1 MMNAEEIIKGTV
13 EQAVTK
19 AMRETLN
26 TVSDK
31 LVENI
36 STGINKPKYA
46 FDDMLTEQELSE
58 YLQIALPTLR
68 KWRSEKQNIP
78 YIMLSNKAVRY
89 RFEDVYN
96 FLLSKRVRVI

>member
-19 AMRETLN
+19 AMREILN

-36 STGINKPKYA
+36 GAGINKPKYA
-46 FDDMLTEQELSE
+46 FDDMLTEQELSD

-68 KWRSEKQNIP
+68 KWRTNKQHIP

-96 FLLSKRVRVI
+96 FVLSKRVRVV

>member
-26 TVSDK
+26 NVSDK

-36 STGINKPKYA
+36 SAGINKPKYA

-68 KWRSEKQNIP
+68 KWRANKQHIP
-78 YIMLSNKAVRY
+78 YILLSNKAVRY

>member
-1 MMNAEEIIKGTV
+1 MINAEEIIKGTV

-19 AMRETLN
+19 AMREALSG
-26 TVSDK
+26 VSDK
-31 LVENI
+31 LVESI
-36 STGINKPKYA
+36 SDGINKPKYN
-46 FDDMLTEQELSE
+46 FDDILSEQELSD
-58 YLQIALPTLR
+58 YLQIAPPTLR

>member
-1 MMNAEEIIKGTV
+1 MNSEEIIKGTV

-19 AMRETLN
+19 AMRDTLSN
-26 TVSDK
+26 VSDK
-31 LVENI
+31 LMENI
-36 STGINKPKYA
+36 SANINKPKYA

-68 KWRSEKQNIP
+68 KWRTNKQHIP
-78 YIMLSNKAVRY
+78 YIVLSNKAVRY

>member
-1 MMNAEEIIKGTV
+1 MNAEEIIKGTV

-36 STGINKPKYA
+36 SAGINKPKYA
-46 FDDMLTEQELSE
+46 FDDMLTEQELSD

-68 KWRSEKQNIP
+68 KWRTNKQHIP

>member
-19 AMRETLN
+19 AMRETLH

-36 STGINKPKYA
+36 SANINKPKYA

-68 KWRSEKQNIP
+68 KWRTNKQHIP
-78 YIMLSNKAVRY
+78 YILLSNKAVRY

>member
-1 MMNAEEIIKGTV
+1 MNAEEIIKGTV

-19 AMRETLN
+19 AMRETLSN
-26 TVSDK
+26 VSDI

-36 STGINKPKYA
+36 GLGINKPRYS
-46 FDDMLTEQELSE
+46 FDDILSEQELSE

-68 KWRSEKQNIP
+68 KWRTNKQYIP
-78 YIMLSNKAVRY
+78 YIMLSNKAIRY
-89 RFEDVYN
+89 RFEDIYN

>member
-1 MMNAEEIIKGTV
+1 MNAEEIIKGTV

-19 AMRETLN
+19 AMRDTLSN
-26 TVSDK
+26 VSDK
-31 LVENI
+31 LMENI
-36 STGINKPKYA
+36 SANINKPKYA

-68 KWRSEKQNIP
+68 KWRTNKQHIP
-78 YIMLSNKAVRY
+78 YIVLSNKAVRY
-89 RFEDVYN
+89 RFEDVYT

>member
-36 STGINKPKYA
+36 SAGINKPK
-46 FDDMLTEQELSE
+46 
-58 YLQIALPTLR
+58 
-68 KWRSEKQNIP
+68 
-78 YIMLSNKAVRY
+78 
-89 RFEDVYN
+89 
-96 FLLSKRVRVI
+96 

>member
-1 MMNAEEIIKGTV
+1 MNAEEIIKGTV

-19 AMRETLN
+19 AMRDTLSN
-26 TVSDK
+26 VSDK
-31 LVENI
+31 LMENI
-36 STGINKPKYA
+36 SANINKPKYA
-46 FDDMLTEQELSE
+46 IDDMLTEQELSE

-68 KWRSEKQNIP
+68 KWRTNKQHIP
-78 YIMLSNKAVRY
+78 YIVLSNKAVRY

>member
-1 MMNAEEIIKGTV
+1 MNAEEIIKGTV

-19 AMRETLN
+19 AMRETLSN
-26 TVSDK
+26 VSEM

-36 STGINKPKYA
+36 GAGLNKPKYA
-46 FDDMLTEQELSE
+46 FDDMLTEQELSD

-68 KWRSEKQNIP
+68 KWRTNKQHIP

>member
-1 MMNAEEIIKGTV
+1 MNAEEIIKGTV

-19 AMRETLN
+19 AMREALSG
-26 TVSDK
+26 VSDK
-31 LVENI
+31 LVESI
-36 STGINKPKYA
+36 ADGINKPKYN
-46 FDDMLTEQELSE
+46 FDAVLTEQEVAE
-58 YLQIALPTLR
+58 YLQVALPTLR

-78 YIMLSNKAVRY
+78 YIVLSNKAVRY

>member
-19 AMRETLN
+19 AMREALN

-36 STGINKPKYA
+36 SAGINKPKYN
-46 FDDMLTEQELSE
+46 FDAVLTEQEAVVPFS
-58 YLQIALPTLR
+58 
-68 KWRSEKQNIP
+68 
-78 YIMLSNKAVRY
+78 ML
-89 RFEDVYN
+89 
-96 FLLSKRVRVI
+96 

>member
-1 MMNAEEIIKGTV
+1 MNAEEIIKGTV
-13 EQAVTK
+13 EQAITK

-36 STGINKPKYA
+36 SAGINKPKYA

-68 KWRSEKQNIP
+68 KWRTNKQHIP
-78 YIMLSNKAVRY
+78 YIVLSNKAVRY

>member
-13 EQAVTK
+13 EQAITK

-36 STGINKPKYA
+36 SAGINKPKYA

-68 KWRSEKQNIP
+68 KWRTNKQHIP
-78 YIMLSNKAVRY
+78 YIVLSNKAVRY

>member
-1 MMNAEEIIKGTV
+1 MINAEEIIKVTV

-19 AMRETLN
+19 AMREALSG
-26 TVSDK
+26 VSDK
-31 LVENI
+31 LVESI
-36 STGINKPKYA
+36 SDGINKPKYN
-46 FDDMLTEQELSE
+46 FDDILSEQELSD
-58 YLQIALPTLR
+58 YLQIAPPTLR

>member
-1 MMNAEEIIKGTV
+1 MNAEEIIKGTV

-26 TVSDK
+26 NVSDK
-31 LVENI
+31 LMENI
-36 STGINKPKYA
+36 SANINKPKYA

-68 KWRSEKQNIP
+68 KWRTNKQHIP
-78 YIMLSNKAVRY
+78 YILLSNKAVRY

-96 FLLSKRVRVI
+96 FLLSKRMRVI

>member
-19 AMRETLN
+19 AMRETLSN
-26 TVSDK
+26 VSEM

-36 STGINKPKYA
+36 GAGLNKPKYA
-46 FDDMLTEQELSE
+46 FDAVLTEQELSD

-96 FLLSKRVRVI
+96 FMLSKRVRVI